1 MDDGNSFTTR
11 WIQLVSLSFT
21 HKWLNSKFYV
31 LCILPKLKKKKKK
44 GSTKGKTAHKGISF
58 LGTGGHYRKGV
69 GGSSGTVLIRAVE
82 MLRN

>member
-21 HKWLNSKFYV
+21 HTWLNSKFYV
-31 LCILPKLKKKKKK
+31 LRILPKLKKK

-69 GGSSGTVLIRAVE
+69 GGSSGTILIRAVE